1 VVHARPQL
9 SRDPL
14 GRAEGEPLRIPVLLL
29 LTTALGCAT
38 AQTSRMQEP
47 PVTEEDSQTVSL
59 FPSDAAVL
67 SDEAIAKILDTKVR
81 LPQHVRVALL
91 HIEHRSAGRFWGW
104 GPYWTTIGPS
114 AQQEVAAAVV
124 GVLQGSSRIQHAASL
139 PTFLLPEKATV
150 GHLREAAA
158 RFQADIV
165 FVYRTDCQ
173 AYERYRFFEA
183 NQAKAFCSAESAL
196 LDVRSGIV
204 PFTARSL
211 RDFTVDQQNSDAG
224 FLETVRNAEAQAFTA
239 ALEENARAL
248 VGFLDGRP

>member
-1 VVHARPQL
+1 M
-9 SRDPL
+9 
-14 GRAEGEPLRIPVLLL
+14 RILMLLL
-29 LTTALGCAT
+29 LAAAVGCAGPPG
-38 AQTSRMQEP
+38 ATSRMQEGA
-47 PVTEEDSQTVSL
+47 VTEEEGQAVSL
-59 FPSDAAVL
+59 FPGDAEIL

-81 LPQHVRVALL
+81 LPPRLRIALL

-114 AQQEVAAAVV
+114 AQQEVAAAVS
-124 GVLQGSSRIQHAASL
+124 GVLRGAPRVQHASNL

-158 RFQADIV
+158 RFQADVV

-173 AYERYRFFEA
+173 AYERYRFFQA
-183 NQAKAFCSAESAL
+183 AQAKAFCSAESAL

-211 RDFTVDQQNSDAG
+211 RDFTVTQESSDAG
-224 FLETVRNAEAQAFTA
+224 FLETVRKAETQAFTA
-239 ALEENARAL
+239 ALEENAQGL
-248 VGFLDGRP
+248 VGFLGAPR